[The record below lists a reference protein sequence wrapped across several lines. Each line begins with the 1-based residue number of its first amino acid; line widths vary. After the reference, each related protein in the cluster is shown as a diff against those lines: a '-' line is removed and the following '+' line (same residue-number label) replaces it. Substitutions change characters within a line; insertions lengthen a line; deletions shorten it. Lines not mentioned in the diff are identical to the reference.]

1 MSVALLGGVGSLS
14 LKELSLFCSQFCPPL
29 FYQPIS
35 TPPNSSRAKNEN
47 LRVRFSHRLGKC
59 EILTFLAVARF
70 NNDTVAP
77 RAVPPTDGEKSSLD
91 KSDMEKQSESRQEDV
106 SVDLVSPVGD
116 AQEEHFEWRE
126 VLRGMSCFGWRKFTL
141 IWFKILRCCRSS
153 NLAHWV
159 CLFWLHC

>member
-14 LKELSLFCSQFCPPL
+14 LRELSLFCSQFCLPL

-35 TPPNSSRAKNEN
+35 TPPNSSQAKNEN
-47 LRVRFSHRLGKC
+47 LRVGLGHKSGKR
-59 EILTFLAVARF
+59 EILTVLAVARF

-91 KSDMEKQSESRQEDV
+91 KSDMEKQSESRQEV
-106 SVDLVSPVGD
+106 ASIDLVSPVGD

-126 VLRGMSCFGWRKFTL
+126 VMRGMSCFGSRKFTL
-141 IWFKILRCCRSS
+141 
-153 NLAHWV
+153 
-159 CLFWLHC
+159 